1 MSEREKWIEVEGDK
15 PKVEASQAFFVE
27 LRASLK
33 NALDVTSDVSMQTA
47 ELLTENA
54 RLLAEL
60 EQVKKALGEIAH
72 IASIQRVG
80 GPRIDGS
87 QQWTHPNFGKID
99 TLARAAL
106 REAKQ

>member
-47 ELLTENA
+47 ELLTENN
-54 RLLAEL
+54 RLRAEL
-60 EQVKKALGEIAH
+60 EQAEKNVAALAAALRLLPFPLRNGNQSFVSDFVLH
-72 IASIQRVG
+72 
-80 GPRIDGS
+80 
-87 QQWTHPNFGKID
+87 K
-99 TLARAAL
+99 ARAAL
-106 REAKQ
+106 REAKQP